1 MSREALYREIRA
13 RGGIADLSGRAKFH
27 LTGTDRV
34 RYLNGQVTADTRQL
48 GGTAR
53 PACLLTVKGK
63 LVADLHLSATGEILR
78 LDAAPERREAVA
90 ARLERYIIAD
100 DVALAD
106 VTDDLA
112 LFHILGSD
120 PGAGIPSCRLGTDGF
135 DLFLPTAER
144 EKTWTELTADRPII
158 DGEMLELLRIEAGLP
173 RWGAELDEE
182 TLPAEAGLDRTAV
195 DFHKGCYVGQEVI
208 SRIKSVGRVN
218 RQLRGFTADA
228 PLTPGET
235 LLAGGIEAGR
245 ITSAAWSFALA
256 RPIALGYV
264 KRAAA
269 ADSLTTAGGAPV
281 QLHDLPFT
289 S

>member
-1 MSREALYREIRA
+1 MSREALYREIRE

-27 LTGTDRV
+27 LTGADRV
-34 RYLNGQVTADTRQL
+34 RYLNGQVSADIRQL

-63 LVADLHLSATGEILR
+63 LVADLHVSATADFLR
-78 LDAAPERREAVA
+78 LDAAPERRDAVA

-120 PGAGIPSCRLGTDGF
+120 PGAGIPSRRLGIGGF
-135 DLFLPTAER
+135 DLFLPAAER
-144 EKTWTELTADRPII
+144 EKTWTKLTADCPTI
-158 DGEMLELLRIEAGLP
+158 DAEMLELLRLEAGLP
-173 RWGAELDEE
+173 RWGAELDED
-182 TLPAEAGLDRTAV
+182 TLPAEAGLDLTAV
-195 DFHKGCYVGQEVI
+195 DFHKGCYVGQEVV

-218 RQLRGFTADA
+218 RQLRGFTAEA
-228 PLTPGET
+228 PLAPGET
-235 LLAGGIEAGR
+235 LLADGIEAGR

-264 KRAAA
+264 KRAATT
-269 ADSLTTAGGAPV
+269 DSFTTTGCAPV